1 MVLRVVLRVVLMSF
15 VETTDGSSEPLA
27 REGPAE
33 EEHEDAPP
41 ARQIDWPVKLK
52 NRFARSGS
60 RTATK
65 SSRSHKDETYTWPAE
80 AFNS

>member
-1 MVLRVVLRVVLMSF
+1 MSF
-15 VETTDGSSEPLA
+15 VEATDGSSEPLA

-41 ARQIDWPVKLK
+41 APEVDEQICAE
-52 NRFARSGS
+52 RFENGNQVIVVPQG
-60 RTATK
+60 RTF
-65 SSRSHKDETYTWPAE
+65 TWPAE